1 MSPNG
6 DNFSRWPP
14 AAAWRA
20 YWPAASLTIAL
31 HKAQKS
37 PSGFVR
43 DALCTFG
50 PTRTLQLTNI
60 HPNILIL
67 GKYYVDNS
75 VKKSTLFDC
84 HCECIS
90 NKETGNLLLFVHFP
104 HQNQFCFAMVPKYWE
119 WHQNVTSF
127 ASFHNWMEKIWNWK
141 QNINFK
147 QSIVIASDIY
157 MTRAFSKINTD
168 LIRCYW
174 GVFNLTTK
182 LCKCVVRRD
191 DTKYPFSENHLY
203 IDSRMAPAT
212 CRYLLGCVKVYFLF
226 INLAENI
233 ENWTYFQFSGSV
245 V

>member
-1 MSPNG
+1 MSA
-6 DNFSRWPP
+6 FQIKKLATYYYLSISHIKISFVSRW
-14 AAAWRA
+14 
-20 YWPAASLTIAL
+20 S
-31 HKAQKS
+31 Q
-37 PSGFVR
+37 
-43 DALCTFG
+43 
-50 PTRTLQLTNI
+50 NI
-60 HPNILIL
+60 
-67 GKYYVDNS
+67 
-75 VKKSTLFDC
+75 
-84 HCECIS
+84 E
-90 NKETGNLLLFVHFP
+90 
-104 HQNQFCFAMVPKYWE
+104 
-119 WHQNVTSF
+119 NVTSF
-127 ASFHNWMEKIWNWK
+127 ASFHNWMEKIWNLK